1 MKNLTEGLAYW
12 SQSTM
17 EGVFRYVLIVGLVHL
32 LVLAMR
38 VVWGLRFKVR
48 RDSPPSPQIVREAF
62 NSIVATAVFAAVAV
76 VVYIP
81 VESFLPQVRHWR
93 GLEEQTIA
101 PRGLVVAL
109 SVILLVLLQD
119 AYFYWTHRLM
129 HDRRWFRVFHA
140 EHHKSHNP
148 SPWAAYS
155 FSIPE
160 ALIQGLFFAVAL
172 ITLPVPG
179 EAKMIF
185 ITFAIAF
192 DALGHSGVEFL
203 PRWVVTHSVFGWL
216 TGATYHDLHHARGR
230 SHYGLYLRF
239 WDRLMGSEE
248 PNFAAIYGHVCSRN
262 NDGEAYRR
270 LLKPNRPPLADP
282 TPMAPPDS
290 CSP

>member
-1 MKNLTEGLAYW
+1 MKILTDGLAYLPK
-12 SQSTM
+12 SAM
-17 EGVFRYVLIVGLVHL
+17 EGIFRYVIIVGLVHL
-32 LVLAMR
+32 LVLGMR
-38 VVWGLRFKVR
+38 VVWGQRFKVR
-48 RDSPPSPQIVREAF
+48 RESPPLRQVGQEAF
-62 NSIVATAVFAAVAV
+62 NSIIATAVFAAVAV
-76 VVYIP
+76 VVYII

-93 GLEEQTIA
+93 GLEDQTLA

-129 HDRRWFRVFHA
+129 HDRRWFRVVHA

-172 ITLPVPG
+172 ITLPLPG
-179 EAKMIF
+179 EAKIIF
-185 ITFAIAF
+185 ITFAIVF

-203 PRWVVTHSVFGWL
+203 PRWVVTHPNFGWL

-239 WDRLMGSEE
+239 WDRLMGTEE
-248 PNFAAIYGHVCSRN
+248 PNFAAIYEHVCSKS
-262 NDGEAYRR
+262 NDGDAYRR
-270 LLKPNRPPLADP
+270 LLSPSRAPLVDP
-282 TPMAPPDS
+282 MPMAQPS
-290 CSP
+290 SHSL